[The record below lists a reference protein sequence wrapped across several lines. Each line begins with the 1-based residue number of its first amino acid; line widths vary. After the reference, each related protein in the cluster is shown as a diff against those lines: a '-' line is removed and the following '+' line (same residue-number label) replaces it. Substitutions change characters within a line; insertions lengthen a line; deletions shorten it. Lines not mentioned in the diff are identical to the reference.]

1 MLFDIQEPGHHKLS
15 SSQEESVAIGIDLG
29 TTNSLVAYSVNQQP
43 KIIADKN
50 GNNILPSIISY
61 FSDGTKV
68 IGNAEK
74 DAIVLSSIKRFMG
87 KGIDNFDHSSLL
99 AGYVKN
105 SQDSLVFDLGF
116 KTVSP
121 IEASAEIFKSLKQ
134 RAEQQLQKPITQAVV
149 TVPAYFDD
157 GARAA
162 TKHAA
167 HLAGL
172 HVLRLINEPTAAAL
186 AYGLDK
192 QAEGKY
198 VIYDLGGGTFDVS
211 VLNMQKGVFQ
221 VLATG
226 GDVNLGGDD
235 IDYLLVDLFKKKLTK
250 NYQLTIQD
258 LSLLHGYA
266 RKIKESFSNKT
277 EVEVNFNI
285 ASEAIN
291 FKLSYQEFESLILP
305 TIERTL
311 TIVRNVMHDGKIKTN
326 QIKGVVLVGGST
338 RVKLIK
344 TQLDEFFQT
353 NCLVDINPDEVVALG
368 AAIQAESLTKGSDNL
383 LIDVT
388 PLSLG
393 LEIMGGLNEKV
404 IDRNTPLPISVTK
417 EFTTYQD
424 GQTAMWFHIV
434 QGERDLVK
442 DCRSL
447 ARFELRNI
455 PAMKA
460 GIARIIVNFT
470 IDADGMLTVSAE
482 EMTTASKQIIDIK
495 PSYGLSP
502 DQIETMLIDAMNNVD
517 IDVTQ
522 RLLIESK
529 VNAMGVINILNKAT
543 KEDPE
548 LLSNAEFKNIENQI
562 QLLQQYID
570 QNNRDQI
577 EKHLQQLEN
586 LIKDF
591 SDRKMNKYIKL
602 ALRGKNITEIDN

>member
-15 SSQEESVAIGIDLG
+15 SKETTAIGIDLG
-29 TTNSLVAYSVNQQP
+29 TTNSLVAYSTDQRPQ
-43 KIIADKN
+43 IIADDK
-50 GNNILPSIISY
+50 GKNILPSIISY
-61 FSDGTKV
+61 FPDGKKIV
-68 IGNAEK
+68 GSEEHG
-74 DAIVLSSIKRFMG
+74 AIALSSIKRFMG
-87 KGIDNFDHSSLL
+87 KGVDNFDRSSLL
-99 AGYVKN
+99 ANYVKN
-105 SQDSLVFDLGF
+105 DHESLVFDLGF

-134 RAEQQLQKPITQAVV
+134 RAEQYLQQPVTQAVV

-157 GARAA
+157 AARAA
-162 TKHAA
+162 TKHEA

-198 VIYDLGGGTFDVS
+198 IIYDLGGGTFDVS
-211 VLNMQKGVFQ
+211 VLNMQKGIFQ

-226 GDVNLGGDD
+226 GDTNLGGDD
-235 IDYLLVDLFKKKLTK
+235 IDYLLVDLLKQKSPE
-250 NYQLTIQD
+250 QD
-258 LSLLHGYA
+258 LASLHA
-266 RKIKESFSNKT
+266 RARQIKESFST
-277 EVEVNFNI
+277 ESVVDGLTYQQFELLI
-285 ASEAIN
+285 TPIIDRTIN
-291 FKLSYQEFESLILP
+291 V
-305 TIERTL
+305 
-311 TIVRNVMHDGKIKTN
+311 VRNVMRDAELKPN

-338 RVKLIK
+338 RIKLIK
-344 TQLDEFFQT
+344 AKLDAFFQT
-353 NCLVDINPDEVVALG
+353 ECLSDLNPDEVVALG

-393 LEIMGGLNEKV
+393 LELMGGLNEKI
-404 IDRNTPLPISVTK
+404 IDRNTPLPISVSK

-424 GQTAMWFHIV
+424 GQTAMWFHII

-460 GIARIIVNFT
+460 GVARVVVNFT
-470 IDADGMLTVSAE
+470 IDADGLLTVSAE
-482 EMTTASKQIIDIK
+482 EMTTGSKQIIDIK
-495 PSYGLSP
+495 PSYGLSSE
-502 DQIETMLIDAMNNVD
+502 QIESMLIDAINNAD
-517 IDVTQ
+517 LDVTQ

-529 VNAMGVINILNKAT
+529 VDAMRVINMLDKAT
-543 KEDPE
+543 KEDPD
-548 LLSNAEFKNIENQI
+548 LLSNTEFKNIETQI
-562 QLLQQYID
+562 KLLQQSID
-570 QNNRDQI
+570 QNQRDKI
-577 EKHLQQLEN
+577 EKNLQQLEN

-602 ALRGKNITEIDN
+602 ALQGKTIDEV

>member
-1 MLFDIQEPGHHKLS
+1 
-15 SSQEESVAIGIDLG
+15 
-29 TTNSLVAYSVNQQP
+29 
-43 KIIADKN
+43 
-50 GNNILPSIISY
+50 
-61 FSDGTKV
+61 
-68 IGNAEK
+68 
-74 DAIVLSSIKRFMG
+74 
-87 KGIDNFDHSSLL
+87 
-99 AGYVKN
+99 
-105 SQDSLVFDLGF
+105 
-116 KTVSP
+116 
-121 IEASAEIFKSLKQ
+121 
-134 RAEQQLQKPITQAVV
+134 
-149 TVPAYFDD
+149 VPAYFDD

-258 LSLLHGYA
+258 LSLLYGYA

-529 VNAMGVINILNKAT
+529 VNAMGVINILDKAT

-548 LLSNAEFKNIENQI
+548 LLSNTEFKNIENQI

>member
-1 MLFDIQEPGHHKLS
+1 MLFDIQEPGHNKH
-15 SSQEESVAIGIDLG
+15 SSQESVAIGIDLG
-29 TTNSLVAYSVNQQP
+29 TTNSLVAYSINQQP
-43 KIIADKN
+43 KIIADKT

-61 FSDGTKV
+61 FSNGSKV
-68 IGNAEK
+68 VGIKEK
-74 DAIVLSSIKRFMG
+74 EAVVLSSIKRFMG
-87 KGIDNFDHSSLL
+87 KGIDDFDRSSLL
-99 AGYVKN
+99 AGYVKTN
-105 SQDSLVFDLGF
+105 QDSLVFDLGF
-116 KTVSP
+116 KKVTP
-121 IEASAEIFKSLKQ
+121 IEASAEIFKLLKQ
-134 RAEQQLQKPITQAVV
+134 RAEQHLQKPITQAVV

-157 GARAA
+157 NARAA
-162 TKHAA
+162 TKYGA

-192 QAEGKY
+192 KAEGMY

-235 IDYLLVDLFKKKLTK
+235 IDYLLVDLFKQKLVK
-250 NYQLTIQD
+250 NPQLTIQD
-258 LSLLHGYA
+258 LNFLHSYA
-266 RKIKESFSNKT
+266 RKIKESFSNNS
-277 EVEVNFNI
+277 EVDINFNI
-285 ASEAIN
+285 ADEFIN
-291 FKLSYQEFESLILP
+291 FKLTDKKFESLILP
-305 TIERTL
+305 IIERTL
-311 TIVRNVMHDGKIKTN
+311 VVVRNVVRDGKIKIN
-326 QIKGVVLVGGST
+326 QVKGVVLVGGST
-338 RVKLIK
+338 RLKLIK
-344 TQLDEFFQT
+344 TKLDEFFQT

-393 LEIMGGLNEKV
+393 LEIMGGLNEKI
-404 IDRNTPLPISVTK
+404 IDRNTPIPISIIK

-434 QGERDLVK
+434 QGERDLAK

-447 ARFELRNI
+447 ARFELFNI

-460 GIARIIVNFT
+460 GMARVVVNFT

-482 EMTTASKQIIDIK
+482 EMITGTKQIIDIK
-495 PSYGLSP
+495 PSYGLSA
-502 DQIETMLIDAMNNVD
+502 DQIENMLIDAMNNAD
-517 IDVTQ
+517 LDVTQ

-529 VNAMGVINILNKAT
+529 INALFVINMLDKAI
-543 KEDPE
+543 KEDHE
-548 LLSNAEFKNIENQI
+548 LLSNAEFKNIKSQTK
-562 QLLQQYID
+562 LLQQYID
-570 QNNRDQI
+570 QSDRNQI
-577 EKHLQQLEN
+577 ERHLQLLED
-586 LIKDF
+586 LIKNF

-602 ALRGKNITEIDN
+602 ALQGKNIKEIEN